1 MKKVVICAITT
12 WLKNMDKALD
22 EVFEQCKNYISD
34 GSEDSPS
41 E

>member
-1 MKKVVICAITT
+1 MKRVVICAITS

-22 EVFEQCKNYISD
+22 EVFEECKNYIKNRV
-34 GSEDSPS
+34 EDSPS